1 MSCKRLGDDIGMIR
15 HTILAVDD
23 DSHVLELLR
32 VNCDSHGFE
41 VFTARDGVEA
51 MRAVET
57 RLPDL
62 IILDVM
68 MPEMDGW
75 EVCKRVR
82 DKYGDSVKIVM
93 LTAKDTARDKIIGKS
108 ILKAD
113 EYLTKP
119 FDIDDLLS
127 TITRLLSRDES

>member
-1 MSCKRLGDDIGMIR
+1 MIR

-32 VNCDSHGFE
+32 VNCASYGFE
-41 VFTARDGVEA
+41 VFTARDGIEA
-51 MRAVET
+51 IRAMES

-62 IILDVM
+62 VILDVM

-75 EVCKRVR
+75 EVCKHVR

-119 FDIDDLLS
+119 FDIDDLLA
-127 TITRLLSRDES
+127 TITRLLSRDDS